1 MIEFAKKLFP
11 LNRSLTGKGNVETLK
26 LIKSQL
32 PNLQIKYFS
41 SGEKVFDWKIP
52 MEWNVR
58 DAWLKDPKGK
68 KILNFKENN
77 LVLLGYSK
85 SINKVFNYKM
95 LKENIYT
102 LKSKPNAIPYLT
114 SYYKKRWG
122 FCMKHKDFKK
132 LDKNKNY
139 HAYINSSLKRGK
151 MHYGELKIPGKSKNE
166 IFFSTYICHP
176 SMANNEVSGMV
187 LSTFLAK
194 HILAKKNLKYSYR
207 FIFIPETIGSI
218 AYIKKNFSE
227 MKKKIIAGYNITC
240 VGDEGKFSLLFSKD
254 ENKISDR
261 FAKKIFKSKRIKYKK
276 YSWLERGS
284 DERQYCSPLVD
295 LPITTIMKTKF
306 GEYKE
311 YHTSLDKIGT
321 VVTQRG
327 LKESLRIYRYLI
339 DEIEKTTIPKS
350 KIVCEP
356 FLTKYNLID
365 TLGAKRKVDKKTRN
379 LLNFVS
385 YCDGKTTLDEISDRC
400 KISQINGYK
409 LFQLLIKKNIITQI

>member
-68 KILNFKENN
+68 KILDFKENN
-77 LVLLGYSK
+77 LILLGYSK
-85 SINKVFNYKM
+85 SINKVVNYKM
-95 LKENIYT
+95 LKENTYT

-122 FCMKHKDFKK
+122 FCMKHRDFKK

-139 HAYINSSLKRGK
+139 HAYINSSLKKGK

-261 FAKKIFKSKRIKYKK
+261 FAKKIFKRKRIKYKK

-321 VVTQRG
+321 VVTQKG

>member
-68 KILNFKENN
+68 KILDFKENN
-77 LVLLGYSK
+77 LILLGYSK
-85 SINKVFNYKM
+85 SINKVVNYKM
-95 LKENIYT
+95 LKENTYT

-122 FCMKHKDFKK
+122 FCMKHRDFKK

>member
-327 LKESLRIYRYLI
+327 LKESLRIYGYLI

>member
-41 SGEKVFDWKIP
+41 SEEKVFDWKIP

-68 KILNFKENN
+68 KISNFKENN

>member
-68 KILNFKENN
+68 KILDFKENN
-77 LVLLGYSK
+77 LILLGYSK
-85 SINKVFNYKM
+85 SINKVVNYKM
-95 LKENIYT
+95 LKENTYT

-261 FAKKIFKSKRIKYKK
+261 FAKKIFKRKRIKYKK

>member
-122 FCMKHKDFKK
+122 FCMKHRDFKK

-261 FAKKIFKSKRIKYKK
+261 FAKKIFKRKRIKYKK

>member
-41 SGEKVFDWKIP
+41 SEEKVFDWKIP

-58 DAWLKDPKGK
+58 DAWLKDRKGR

-85 SINKVFNYKM
+85 SINKVVNYKI
-95 LKENIYT
+95 LKKNIYA

-261 FAKKIFKSKRIKYKK
+261 FAKKIFKRKRIKYKK

-321 VVTQRG
+321 VVTQKG

>member
-68 KILNFKENN
+68 KILDFKENN

>member
-327 LKESLRIYRYLI
+327 LKESLRIYRCLI

-365 TLGAKRKVDKKTRN
+365 TLGAKRKVDKKTRS

>member
-85 SINKVFNYKM
+85 SINKVVNYKM
-95 LKENIYT
+95 LKENTYT

>member
-1 MIEFAKKLFP
+1 
-11 LNRSLTGKGNVETLK
+11 
-26 LIKSQL
+26 
-32 PNLQIKYFS
+32 
-41 SGEKVFDWKIP
+41 
-52 MEWNVR
+52 
-58 DAWLKDPKGK
+58 
-68 KILNFKENN
+68 
-77 LVLLGYSK
+77 
-85 SINKVFNYKM
+85 
-95 LKENIYT
+95 
-102 LKSKPNAIPYLT
+102 
-114 SYYKKRWG
+114 
-122 FCMKHKDFKK
+122 MKHKDFKK

-139 HAYINSSLKRGK
+139 HAYINSSLKKGK

-261 FAKKIFKSKRIKYKK
+261 FAKKIFKRKRIKYKK

>member
-68 KILNFKENN
+68 KILDFKENN
-77 LVLLGYSK
+77 LILLGYSK
-85 SINKVFNYKM
+85 SINKVVNYKM
-95 LKENIYT
+95 LKENTYT

-122 FCMKHKDFKK
+122 FCMKHRDFKK

-139 HAYINSSLKRGK
+139 HAYINSSLKKGK

-261 FAKKIFKSKRIKYKK
+261 FAKKIFKRKRIKYKK

>member
-41 SGEKVFDWKIP
+41 SEEKVFDWKIP

-68 KILNFKENN
+68 KILDFKENN
-77 LVLLGYSK
+77 LILLGYSK
-85 SINKVFNYKM
+85 SINKVVNYKM
-95 LKENIYT
+95 LKENTYT

-122 FCMKHKDFKK
+122 FCMKHRDFKK

-261 FAKKIFKSKRIKYKK
+261 FAKKIFKRKRIKYKK

>member
-11 LNRSLTGKGNVETLK
+11 LNRSLTGKGNVKTLK

-52 MEWNVR
+52 MEWNVQ
-58 DAWLKDPKGK
+58 DAWLKDSRGK
-68 KILNFKENN
+68 KILNFKKNN

-85 SINKVFNYKM
+85 SINKVVNYKI
-95 LKENIYT
+95 LKKNIYT

-114 SYYKKRWG
+114 SYYKERWG
-122 FCMKHKDFKK
+122 FCMKHKDYKK
-132 LDKNKNY
+132 LDKNKNF
-139 HAYINSSLKRGK
+139 HAYINSSLKKGK

-187 LSTFLAK
+187 LSSFLAK
-194 HILAKKNLKYSYR
+194 YILEKKNLKYSYR
-207 FIFIPETIGSI
+207 FIFIPETIGSV

-227 MKKKIIAGYNITC
+227 MKKKIIAGFNITC

-254 ENKISDR
+254 ENKLSDR
-261 FAKKIFKSKRIKYKK
+261 FAKKVFKSKKLNYKK

-321 VVTQRG
+321 VVTQKG
-327 LKESLRIYRYLI
+327 LKESLRIYKILI

-350 KIVCEP
+350 KIICEP

-365 TLGAKRKVDKKTRN
+365 TLGAKRKIDKKTRN

-400 KISQINGYK
+400 KISRINGYK

>member
-68 KILNFKENN
+68 KILDFKENN

-85 SINKVFNYKM
+85 SINKVVNYKM
-95 LKENIYT
+95 LKENTYT

-122 FCMKHKDFKK
+122 FCMKHRDFKK

-261 FAKKIFKSKRIKYKK
+261 FAKKIFKRKRIKYKK

>member
-68 KILNFKENN
+68 KILDFKENN
-77 LVLLGYSK
+77 LILLGYSK
-85 SINKVFNYKM
+85 SINKVVNYKM
-95 LKENIYT
+95 LKENTYT

-122 FCMKHKDFKK
+122 FCMKHRDFKK

-261 FAKKIFKSKRIKYKK
+261 FAKKIFKRKRIKYKK

>member
-11 LNRSLTGKGNVETLK
+11 LNRSLTGKGNVKTLK

-52 MEWNVR
+52 MEWNVQ
-58 DAWLKDPKGK
+58 DAWLKDSRGK

-85 SINKVFNYKM
+85 SINKVVNYKI
-95 LKENIYT
+95 LKKNIYT

-114 SYYKKRWG
+114 SYYKERWG
-122 FCMKHKDFKK
+122 FCMKHKDYKK
-132 LDKNKNY
+132 LDKNKNF
-139 HAYINSSLKRGK
+139 HAYINSSLKKGK

-187 LSTFLAK
+187 LSSFLAK
-194 HILAKKNLKYSYR
+194 YILEKKNLKYSYR
-207 FIFIPETIGSI
+207 FIFIPETIGSV
-218 AYIKKNFSE
+218 AYIKKNFLE
-227 MKKKIIAGYNITC
+227 MKKKIIAGFNITC

-254 ENKISDR
+254 ENKLSDR
-261 FAKKIFKSKRIKYKK
+261 FAKKVFKSKKLNYKK

-321 VVTQRG
+321 VVTQKG
-327 LKESLRIYRYLI
+327 LKESLRIYKILI

-350 KIVCEP
+350 KIICEP

-365 TLGAKRKVDKKTRN
+365 TLGAKRKIDKKTRN

-400 KISQINGYK
+400 KISRINGYK

>member
-32 PNLQIKYFS
+32 PNLQIKYFNS
-41 SGEKVFDWKIP
+41 EEKVFDWKIP

-58 DAWLKDPKGK
+58 DAWLKDRKGK

-85 SINKVFNYKM
+85 SINKVVNYKI
-95 LKENIYT
+95 LKKNIYT

-139 HAYINSSLKRGK
+139 HAYINSSLKKGK

-321 VVTQRG
+321 VVTQKG

-400 KISQINGYK
+400 KISRINGYK

>member
-261 FAKKIFKSKRIKYKK
+261 FAKKIFKRKRIKYKK

-321 VVTQRG
+321 VVTQKG

>member
-68 KILNFKENN
+68 KILDFKENN
-77 LVLLGYSK
+77 LILLGYSK
-85 SINKVFNYKM
+85 SINKVVNYKM
-95 LKENIYT
+95 LKENTYT

-261 FAKKIFKSKRIKYKK
+261 FAKKIFKRKRIKYKK

-409 LFQLLIKKNIITQI
+409 LFQLLIKKNILTQI

>member
-11 LNRSLTGKGNVETLK
+11 LNRSLTGKGNVKTLK

-52 MEWNVR
+52 MEWNVQ
-58 DAWLKDPKGK
+58 DAWLKDSRGK

-85 SINKVFNYKM
+85 SINKVVNYKI
-95 LKENIYT
+95 LKKNIYT

-114 SYYKKRWG
+114 SYYKERWG
-122 FCMKHKDFKK
+122 FCMKHKDYKK
-132 LDKNKNY
+132 LDKNKNF
-139 HAYINSSLKRGK
+139 HAYINSSLKKGK

-187 LSTFLAK
+187 LSSFLAK
-194 HILAKKNLKYSYR
+194 YILEKKNLKYSYR
-207 FIFIPETIGSI
+207 FIFIPETIGSV

-227 MKKKIIAGYNITC
+227 MKKKIIAGFNITC

-254 ENKISDR
+254 ENKLSDR
-261 FAKKIFKSKRIKYKK
+261 FAKKVFKSKKLNYKK

-321 VVTQRG
+321 VVTQKG
-327 LKESLRIYRYLI
+327 LKESLRIYKILI

-350 KIVCEP
+350 KIICEP

-365 TLGAKRKVDKKTRN
+365 TLGAKRKIDKKTRN

-400 KISQINGYK
+400 KISRINGYK

>member
-41 SGEKVFDWKIP
+41 SEEKVFDWKIP

-58 DAWLKDPKGK
+58 DAWLKDRKGR

-85 SINKVFNYKM
+85 SINKVVNYKI
-95 LKENIYT
+95 LKKNIYT

-139 HAYINSSLKRGK
+139 HAYINSSLKKGK

-321 VVTQRG
+321 VVTQKG

-400 KISQINGYK
+400 KISRINGYK

>member
-68 KILNFKENN
+68 KILDFKENN
-77 LVLLGYSK
+77 LILLGYSK

-261 FAKKIFKSKRIKYKK
+261 FAKKIFKRKRIKYKK

>member
-1 MIEFAKKLFP
+1 MQF
-11 LNRSLTGKGNVETLK
+11 
-26 LIKSQL
+26 LI
-32 PNLQIKYFS
+32 
-41 SGEKVFDWKIP
+41 
-52 MEWNVR
+52 
-58 DAWLKDPKGK
+58 
-68 KILNFKENN
+68 
-77 LVLLGYSK
+77 
-85 SINKVFNYKM
+85 
-95 LKENIYT
+95 
-102 LKSKPNAIPYLT
+102 LT

-139 HAYINSSLKRGK
+139 HANINSSLKRGK

-261 FAKKIFKSKRIKYKK
+261 FAKKIFKSKRIKKKK

-306 GEYKE
+306 GEY
-311 YHTSLDKIGT
+311 
-321 VVTQRG
+321 R
-327 LKESLRIYRYLI
+327 
-339 DEIEKTTIPKS
+339 
-350 KIVCEP
+350 
-356 FLTKYNLID
+356 
-365 TLGAKRKVDKKTRN
+365 
-379 LLNFVS
+379 
-385 YCDGKTTLDEISDRC
+385 
-400 KISQINGYK
+400 
-409 LFQLLIKKNIITQI
+409 NIILLWIK

>member
-11 LNRSLTGKGNVETLK
+11 LNRSLTGKGNVKTLK
-26 LIKSQL
+26 FIKSQL

-52 MEWNVR
+52 MEWNVQ
-58 DAWLKDPKGK
+58 DAWLKDSRGK

-85 SINKVFNYKM
+85 SINKVVNYKI
-95 LKENIYT
+95 LKKNVHT

-114 SYYKKRWG
+114 SYYKERWG

-132 LDKNKNY
+132 LDKNKNF
-139 HAYINSSLKRGK
+139 HAYINSSLKKGK

-194 HILAKKNLKYSYR
+194 HIFSKKNLKYSYR
-207 FIFIPETIGSI
+207 FIFIPETIGSV

-240 VGDEGKFSLLFSKD
+240 VGDEGNFSLLFSKD
-254 ENKISDR
+254 ENKLSDR
-261 FAKKIFKSKRIKYKK
+261 FAKKVFKSKRLNYKK

-321 VVTQRG
+321 VVTQKG
-327 LKESLRIYRYLI
+327 LKESLRIYKTLI

-365 TLGAKRKVDKKTRN
+365 TLGAKRKIDKKTRN

-400 KISQINGYK
+400 KISRINGYK
-409 LFQLLIKKNIITQI
+409 LFKLLIKKNIITQI

>member
-68 KILNFKENN
+68 KILDFKENN

-85 SINKVFNYKM
+85 SINKVVNYKM
-95 LKENIYT
+95 LKENTYT

>member
-261 FAKKIFKSKRIKYKK
+261 FAKKIFKRKRIKYKK

>member
-365 TLGAKRKVDKKTRN
+365 TLGAKRKVDKKTRS

>member
-11 LNRSLTGKGNVETLK
+11 LNRSLTGKGNVKTLK

-52 MEWNVR
+52 MEWNVQ
-58 DAWLKDPKGK
+58 DAWLKDSRGK

-85 SINKVFNYKM
+85 SINKVVNYKI
-95 LKENIYT
+95 LKKNIYT

-114 SYYKKRWG
+114 SYYKERWG
-122 FCMKHKDFKK
+122 FCMKHKDYKK
-132 LDKNKNY
+132 LDKNKNF
-139 HAYINSSLKRGK
+139 HAYINSSLKKGK

-187 LSTFLAK
+187 LSSFLAK
-194 HILAKKNLKYSYR
+194 YILEKKNLKYSYR
-207 FIFIPETIGSI
+207 FIFIPETIGSV
-218 AYIKKNFSE
+218 AYIKKNFLK
-227 MKKKIIAGYNITC
+227 MKKKIIAGFNITC

-254 ENKISDR
+254 ENKLSDR
-261 FAKKIFKSKRIKYKK
+261 FAKKVFKSKKLNYKK

-321 VVTQRG
+321 VVTQKG
-327 LKESLRIYRYLI
+327 LKESLRIYKILI

-350 KIVCEP
+350 KIICEP

-365 TLGAKRKVDKKTRN
+365 TLGAKRKIDKKTRN

-400 KISQINGYK
+400 KISRINGYK